1 MKKEK
6 HISTRQTVVKIRRYR
21 KRDYMGLLYIA
32 PWLIGLLVLQLYPF
46 VTSFYYSFTDYQF
59 FNKPEFIGF
68 GNYIKLFTS
77 DPEFFKSLQVTIVYT
92 LFTVPGKIMMALFI
106 ALLLNKNMK
115 GIGTIR
121 TIYYIPSL
129 FSGSVAVAILWKLL
143 FMNDGAINNILSM
156 VGLPSVKWLG
166 TEGTAMVTICLLEM
180 WTFGSSMVMFLAALK
195 QVPADLYESASLDGA
210 GKVKG
215 FFYITL
221 PQISPILFFNVIM
234 QTITALQNFTSAFVV
249 TDGGPN
255 NGTYVLGMKLY
266 NEAFK
271 YFKMGYASAISWII
285 FAMILIVTLLLF
297 RFSSGK
303 VYYEDGG
310 DF

>member
-1 MKKEK
+1 
-6 HISTRQTVVKIRRYR
+6 
-21 KRDYMGLLYIA
+21 MGLLYIA

-180 WTFGSSMVMFLAALK
+180 WMFGSSMVMFLAALK

-221 PQISPILFFNVIM
+221 PQISPILFFNIIM

>member
-1 MKKEK
+1 
-6 HISTRQTVVKIRRYR
+6 
-21 KRDYMGLLYIA
+21 
-32 PWLIGLLVLQLYPF
+32 
-46 VTSFYYSFTDYQF
+46 
-59 FNKPEFIGF
+59 
-68 GNYIKLFTS
+68 
-77 DPEFFKSLQVTIVYT
+77 
-92 LFTVPGKIMMALFI
+92 
-106 ALLLNKNMK
+106 
-115 GIGTIR
+115 
-121 TIYYIPSL
+121 
-129 FSGSVAVAILWKLL
+129 
-143 FMNDGAINNILSM
+143 MNDGAINNILSM

-180 WTFGSSMVMFLAALK
+180 WMFGSSMVMFLAALK

-210 GKVKG
+210 GKVKS

-221 PQISPILFFNVIM
+221 PQISPILFFNIIM

-249 TDGGPN
+249 TNGGPN

-271 YFKMGYASAISWII
+271 YFKMGYASAISWVI
-285 FAMILIVTLLLF
+285 FAMILVVTLLLF